1 MNFDPSYLLPKTKRL
16 VETSIQIIVLKAKVL
31 IQQSFGFGKELTW
44 RDVLR
49 FLVVVAMAGFLLSF
63 GSSQLTPA
71 DQKVSLLHPILLADA
86 SLPPKI
92 TARSAYLLDLQSGFV
107 LYDKNSLRKLPPA
120 STVKVATALVAL
132 DNYKLDE
139 VVVVPSTC
147 VLRTGESIMGLQ
159 PREKITVRDL
169 LRGLLIASASDAACT
184 LAYHHPEGVLTFVAA
199 MNHLAAALKLEQTYF
214 VNPTGLDSS
223 LQYSSAQDLT
233 VLTKKALK
241 DPFLCEVVKTKE
253 ITVSSND
260 GKFQHYLKTT
270 NELLGKIPGIL
281 GVKTGYTGKA
291 KEVFVFYFKGGER
304 EFLGAVMGS
313 SDRFSDTKDLLA
325 WILSSFRFP

>member
-1 MNFDPSYLLPKTKRL
+1 MSFDPSYLLPKTKRL
-16 VETSIQIIVLKAKVL
+16 VETSIQIIILKAKAP
-31 IQQSFGFGKELTW
+31 IQRGCGFRKELSW

-49 FLVVVAMAGFLLSF
+49 FLVVVVMAGFLFSF
-63 GSSQLTPA
+63 GSNQLIPA
-71 DQKVSLLHPILLADA
+71 DQKVSFLHPILLADT

-159 PREKITVRDL
+159 PGEKITVANL
-169 LRGLLIASASDAACT
+169 LRGLLVASAGDAACA
-184 LAYHHPEGVLTFVAA
+184 LASHHQEGIPTFVAA
-199 MNHLAAALKLEQTYF
+199 MNHLAAALKLEKTYF
-214 VNPTGLDSS
+214 VNPTGSDST

-233 VLTKKALK
+233 ILTKKALE

-260 GKFQHYLKTT
+260 GKYQHYLKTT
-270 NELLGKIPGIL
+270 NELLGKIPGIS
-281 GVKTGYTGKA
+281 GVKTGYTVKA
-291 KEVFVFYFKGGER
+291 KEVFVFYFKGGGR
-304 EFLGAVMGS
+304 EFLGTVMGS

-325 WILSSFRFP
+325 WVLSSFRFP